1 MKSLQIIYGFW
12 ISHLKKIVL
21 IFVCCFHPQ
30 VCIWFILYFNSF
42 SFPPI
47 IQRILSQTNIH
58 SCTRS
63 ASFIN
68 LIFFSTIFKNQG
80 TVTWNS
86 YKGILTLCIW
96 LLTYYVCRH
105 QCCVIS
111 AQLDFLVE
119 KLMEGLKTTSIAN
132 NQQNFSSYLIT
143 EEILE

>member
-21 IFVCCFHPQ
+21 IFVCYLHPQ
-30 VCIWFILYFNSF
+30 VCIWFILNFNSF
-42 SFPPI
+42 SFPPT

-68 LIFFSTIFKNQG
+68 IIFFSTIFKNQG
-80 TVTWNS
+80 TVE
-86 YKGILTLCIW
+86 GILTLCIG

-105 QCCVIS
+105 QHCVS
-111 AQLDFLVE
+111 STQLDFLVE
-119 KLMEGLKTTSIAN
+119 KLMEGLMTTSIAN

>member
-68 LIFFSTIFKNQG
+68 HFFSTIFKNQG
-80 TVTWNS
+80 TVE
-86 YKGILTLCIW
+86 GILTLCIG

-143 EEILE
+143 EEILA

>member
-21 IFVCCFHPQ
+21 IFVCYLHPQ
-30 VCIWFILYFNSF
+30 VCIWFILNFNSF
-42 SFPPI
+42 SFPPT
-47 IQRILSQTNIH
+47 IQRILSQTNIL

-68 LIFFSTIFKNQG
+68 HFFSTIFKNQG
-80 TVTWNS
+80 TVE
-86 YKGILTLCIW
+86 GILTLCIG